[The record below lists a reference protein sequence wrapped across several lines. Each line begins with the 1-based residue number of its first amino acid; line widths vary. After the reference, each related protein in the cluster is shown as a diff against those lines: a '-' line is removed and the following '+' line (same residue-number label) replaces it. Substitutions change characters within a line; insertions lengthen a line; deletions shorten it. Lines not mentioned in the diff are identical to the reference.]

1 MDAELYLSKLSEES
15 SWCKSGFEGLCLD
28 AIDGYWWGILIE
40 ICDEFLVPS
49 LEIMC
54 VKLNLKEDVA
64 GASFMAFGASAPE
77 IVISIITTI
86 QGGDNVDIG
95 VGSIIGSG
103 MIGLMLIPGICGVS
117 SKSDLI
123 LKRRP
128 LTRDVIFYVFCLGG
142 LVFFLMDEYIYPL
155 EGIYLLLIYIAY
167 VLLLVFA
174 PMVRRSYR
182 IKNHLIDPNIT
193 TSFIKQ
199 EGLDSDEERTY
210 EPIAS
215 LQPIDQEVAFEE
227 SFNPVDMNTPLT
239 VGAKV
244 KSSISKFFG
253 CLGNIYKNYLE
264 RVVSWFFNHVI
275 VKSTHNTPSE
285 NLYPL
290 TFLLSI
296 FWLAITTYVMISSF
310 HSPAIG
316 TLVGMVLISLGAA
329 IADIMQC
336 YIVSRKGYGS
346 MAISNSIGSQI
357 LNICVGLGLPW
368 LIKGML
374 SGEGVWIP
382 GSSTVSKAGIL
393 LAVGSLLL
401 IGITL
406 VPALIFKEDKARL
419 GQ

>member
-40 ICDEFLVPS
+40 VIIFFFSFILLGSICDEFLVPS

-296 FWLAITTYVMISSF
+296 FWLAITTYVMS
-310 HSPAIG
+310 A
-316 TLVGMVLISLGAA
+316 VCQRWVA
-329 IADIMQC
+329 
-336 YIVSRKGYGS
+336 
-346 MAISNSIGSQI
+346 
-357 LNICVGLGLPW
+357 
-368 LIKGML
+368 LIKGL
-374 SGEGVWIP
+374 GYISFVH
-382 GSSTVSKAGIL
+382 
-393 LAVGSLLL
+393 L
-401 IGITL
+401 II
-406 VPALIFKEDKARL
+406 
-419 GQ
+419 